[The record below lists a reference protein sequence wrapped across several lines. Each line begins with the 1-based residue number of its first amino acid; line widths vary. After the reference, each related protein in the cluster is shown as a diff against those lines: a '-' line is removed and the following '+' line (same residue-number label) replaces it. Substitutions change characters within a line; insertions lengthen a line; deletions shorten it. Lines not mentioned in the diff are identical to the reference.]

1 LEKEHFLDL
10 AKNFTALS
18 AEDARAVDALQ
29 QTYPYSQ
36 VVHCLA
42 SRGARDHQF
51 KNANAL
57 LALSAVYA
65 TDRAILKTI
74 MTAARTERAVAS
86 EYDTDDHEPE
96 LSSVLAP
103 APEVIQALREAD
115 GLSGDALVE
124 EVLMDL
130 NRLQELKRLFE
141 DSFDEFRGA
150 QTTSPRKSPT
160 VERPVTTVKKPLPL
174 SPAPVVQPKVIAK
187 AKQNDLPVP
196 EPSSELLLNE
206 IATTRKPVLPET
218 KKQKEQ
224 LQIIDQFITKQP
236 SISKPKPL
244 SVSDA
249 ADLAEKA
256 VSLTDSLVSET
267 LVEILLRQG
276 KKDKAIEVLR
286 KLIWKFPQKKA
297 IFAAQIEDL
306 RK

>member
-10 AKNFTALS
+10 AKNFTSLS
-18 AEDARAVDALQ
+18 DEDARAVDALQ
-29 QTYPYSQ
+29 REYPYSQ

-51 KNANAL
+51 KNANSL
-57 LALSAVYA
+57 LALSAIYA
-65 TDRAILKTI
+65 TDRAVLKTI
-74 MTAARTERAVAS
+74 MTAARTERVLAAELADVVAS
-86 EYDTDDHEPE
+86 DLVSITTPQLVMHG
-96 LSSVLAP
+96 
-103 APEVIQALREAD
+103 AD

-130 NRLQELKRLFE
+130 NRLKELKRLFE

-150 QTTSPRKSPT
+150 QEPTAGKNTLVTPLATT
-160 VERPVTTVKKPLPL
+160 KKIQVPP
-174 SPAPVVQPKVIAK
+174 QPKATASPQPKITSN

-196 EPSSELLLNE
+196 EPSTEGLLNE
-206 IATTRKPVLPET
+206 IETSRKPVFPES

-236 SISKPKPL
+236 SISKPHP
-244 SVSDA
+244 SASAEA

-256 VSLTDSLVSET
+256 ASLTDSLVSET

-276 KKDKAIEVLR
+276 KKDKAVEVLR

>member
-10 AKNFTALS
+10 AKNFTSLS
-18 AEDARAVDALQ
+18 DEDARAIDALQ
-29 QTYPYSQ
+29 HEYPYSQ

-51 KNANAL
+51 KNANTL
-57 LALSAVYA
+57 LALSAIYA
-65 TDRAILKTI
+65 TDRAVLKTI
-74 MTAARTERAVAS
+74 MTAARTERVLVAESADDGVAS
-86 EYDTDDHEPE
+86 DLVSITTSH
-96 LSSVLAP
+96 LVMHG
-103 APEVIQALREAD
+103 AD

-130 NRLQELKRLFE
+130 NRLKELKRLFE

-150 QTTSPRKSPT
+150 QKPTPGKNMLVTPLATPKKIQVTPPPKTTASP
-160 VERPVTTVKKPLPL
+160 
-174 SPAPVVQPKVIAK
+174 QPKVTPK
-187 AKQNDLPVP
+187 PKQNDLPVP
-196 EPSSELLLNE
+196 EPSTEGLLNE
-206 IATTRKPVLPET
+206 IETSRKPVFPES

-236 SISKPKPL
+236 SISKPHP
-244 SVSDA
+244 SASSEA

-256 VSLTDSLVSET
+256 ASLTDSLVSET

-276 KKDKAIEVLR
+276 KKDKAVEVLR